1 MTIDVAVIYPDGQVK
16 KMTVPEDRRS
26 ISLDYKQHELTMPIE
41 AYVLDGAECYF
52 ARTQSEISD
61 SEIEAALRA
70 I

>member
-16 KMTVPEDRRS
+16 KMAVLEDRRA
-26 ISLDYKQHELTMPIE
+26 ISVMYNQHELTMPIE
-41 AYVLDGAECYF
+41 AYVLDGAERYF

-61 SEIEAALRA
+61 SEIEAALRT

>member
-16 KMTVPEDRRS
+16 KMTAPEGRRA
-26 ISLDYKQHELTMPIE
+26 ISVMYNQHELTMPIE
-41 AYVLDGAECYF
+41 AYILDGAECYF